1 LDDKRNDNRRRNNYE
16 LSDKPSVNKPKEE
29 ETINDDKFVKPQ
41 SGSIYD
47 RGARPLPK
55 INRRVP
61 LIEKNKFVSKQ
72 STDKSVVSKEED
84 DYAHEYDD
92 EIPKSSSTAAT
103 PTTTVRTISVL
114 SPKPFI
120 HKLKPTITQ
129 QTTTAKSITTTTVS
143 DAEYYD
149 DEYYDTPSSTPIVES
164 SSISAAKEERI
175 GITFK
180 SRLRNEQY
188 TTPTTTA
195 ASSPDSFRL
204 NRYSSAESNH
214 NRPQSSLIADSTV
227 KKPQQTI
234 NAAAAASEG
243 ENNSKKYA
251 NKQTVFDHVTQETP
265 STLNTQNLFQNLYNN
280 RNLDNRQQVT
290 KEDATQT
297 FSFESKDA
305 VKIVKRPFLPSRG
318 GNPFKARG
326 LQPVG
331 VFAQQ
336 STETHEN
343 SNPSQQSKLD
353 SHKITLEDL
362 YNEEYDVDLN
372 DALNPMLKPLT
383 SSRGISEGSNQQSIV
398 GSLNDKDAIKAQNQK
413 AEQQIAVESA
423 PAVGTTE
430 PPEYYD
436 DELEYTYAD
445 DVA

>member
-1 LDDKRNDNRRRNNYE
+1 MDDKRNENRRRNNYE
-16 LSDKPSVNKPKEE
+16 LNDKNVKQKEE
-29 ETINDDKFVKPQ
+29 ETISDEKLVKPQ
-41 SGSIYD
+41 SGSIFD
-47 RGARPLPK
+47 RARPLPK
-55 INRRVP
+55 INRPVP
-61 LIEKNKFVSKQ
+61 LNEKSKFAYKN
-72 STDKSVVSKEED
+72 TDKSTASKEED

-92 EIPKSSSTAAT
+92 DIPKSSTTIAA
-103 PTTTVRTISVL
+103 PTTTTTTRTISAL
-114 SPKPFI
+114 SPKPFN

-129 QTTTAKSITTTTVS
+129 QTTTAKSITTTVS

-164 SSISAAKEERI
+164 SSISAKEERI
-175 GITFK
+175 PFAFK
-180 SRLRNEQY
+180 SRYKNEPN

-204 NRYSSAESNH
+204 NRYSLIENNNN
-214 NRPQSSLIADSTV
+214 NRQQSSFIADSTA
-227 KKPQQTI
+227 KKAQQTI
-234 NAAAAASEG
+234 NAAAAAASDG
-243 ENNSKKYA
+243 ENVSKKYA

-265 STLNTQNLFQNLYNN
+265 PKLNTQNLFQNLYNN
-280 RNLDNRQQVT
+280 RNLDNQRQPET

-297 FSFESKDA
+297 QSFESKDVA
-305 VKIVKRPFLPSRG
+305 LKRPFLPSRG

-343 SNPSQQSKLD
+343 INNPSQQSKLD

-383 SSRGISEGSNQQSIV
+383 SSRGISESNNQQPIV
-398 GSLNDKDAIKAQNQK
+398 GASDRADAIKAQNQK
-413 AEQQIAVESA
+413 AVQQNVAESA

-430 PPEYYD
+430 QPEYYD

>member
-1 LDDKRNDNRRRNNYE
+1 LDDKRNENRRRNNYE
-16 LSDKPSVNKPKEE
+16 NDKNVKQKEEDSLSDEKL
-29 ETINDDKFVKPQ
+29 VKPQ
-41 SGSIYD
+41 SGSIFD
-47 RGARPLPK
+47 RARPPPK
-55 INRRVP
+55 ISRPVP
-61 LIEKNKFVSKQ
+61 LNEKNKFAYK

-92 EIPKSSSTAAT
+92 EISKSPTASA
-103 PTTTVRTISVL
+103 TTTTTRTISVL

-120 HKLKPTITQ
+120 QKLKPTITQ
-129 QTTTAKSITTTTVS
+129 QTTAKSITTTTIS

-164 SSISAAKEERI
+164 SSINTKDERI

-204 NRYSSAESNH
+204 NRYSSIENYN
-214 NRPQSSLIADSTV
+214 NRQQSSLIADSTA

-234 NAAAAASEG
+234 NAAASDG
-243 ENNSKKYA
+243 ENVSKKYA

-265 STLNTQNLFQNLYNN
+265 PKLNTQNLFQNLYNN
-280 RNLDNRQQVT
+280 RNLENRQQVT

-297 FSFESKDA
+297 YSFESKDA
-305 VKIVKRPFLPSRG
+305 ATIVTKGPFLPSRG

-331 VFAQQ
+331 VLAQQ

-343 SNPSQQSKLD
+343 INSSQQSKLD

-383 SSRGISEGSNQQSIV
+383 SSRGISESNNQQPIIGVS
-398 GSLNDKDAIKAQNQK
+398 DKDAIKAQNQK
-413 AEQQIAVESA
+413 AVQQNFAESA
-423 PAVGTTE
+423 PAVAVGTTTTE
-430 PPEYYD
+430 QPEYYD